1 MSSLAQNEI
10 VQTLIDNN
18 TQAAQQWLEDA
29 RLGAQAGDEDARA
42 LVALTE
48 TDEGKRALWA
58 ATCHIDL
65 AIASCAFEL
74 PHEEDGNSNGAL
86 AELVRAHPPI
96 RWLIEQHRVEF
107 PLDDVNEDLHG
118 QALADANARLVRWF
132 AV

>member
-1 MSSLAQNEI
+1 MSSIAQNEI

-29 RLGAQAGDEDARA
+29 RLRAQAGDEDARA

-65 AIASCAFEL
+65 AMKQPGRLRPRVNRLCSLLDAAERAAVIL
-74 PHEEDGNSNGAL
+74 PHA
-86 AELVRAHPPI
+86 
-96 RWLIEQHRVEF
+96 
-107 PLDDVNEDLHG
+107 
-118 QALADANARLVRWF
+118 
-132 AV
+132 